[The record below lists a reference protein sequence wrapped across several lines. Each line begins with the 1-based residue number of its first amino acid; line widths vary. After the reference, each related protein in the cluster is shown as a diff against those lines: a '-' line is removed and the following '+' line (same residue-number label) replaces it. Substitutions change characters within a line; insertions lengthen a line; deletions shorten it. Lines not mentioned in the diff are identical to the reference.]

1 MKNQLRPEFQ
11 GERNPF
17 RVYELAV
24 STVIGSGLNP
34 LGLSLTTNFVHRR
47 DATLT
52 SASGRAGL
60 HPKCGSRGV
69 MDTQVKSPHAIF
81 NMPQRLLVPLFQRPY
96 VWSLESQWAPL
107 WRDVERVA
115 DRLLS
120 PSAMSNQPHFLGAV
134 VLQQLPNPVGAFQVR
149 TIIDGQQR
157 LTTLQ
162 VMLDAFQ
169 AEMLRVDAKRPAARL
184 LKLVANDP
192 EYCESGEDQF
202 KVWPTN
208 RDRPA
213 FQEVMAAPTPVQ
225 YSSLTHSGERLQ
237 QAHKY
242 FSEQSATWLQ
252 LNGPDEVQD
261 RAEALEKT
269 VRELLQLVVIDLGSD
284 ENAQEIFET
293 LNSRGAQ
300 LSAADL
306 IKNFVFQ
313 RLLEEGA
320 DTEGAYDLHWKHF
333 ETAFWETEDS
343 VGRLRYPRSSMFL
356 NSFLVSRLGEP
367 VAAQEVF
374 SQFKNYANHTCKV
387 PMLDLLTQIHQSA
400 IIYENFIKS
409 AATSDSSISR
419 LGLFA
424 YRMNALDIDV
434 IKAVVLVL
442 LDPEEEPIE
451 ESEFHKA
458 LNVLESFLVRRMVVR
473 ATTKNHNRVLAQ
485 AIADLR
491 KGNRRNAGTY
501 LEKFFAGQTAD
512 SSYWPDDTEVA
523 REVAILPIYRRLRRP
538 RVRFLLEA
546 IEDRLR
552 GFTSD
557 DADSKSEQRCPRG
570 TLTIE
575 HVIPQRWKD
584 NWPLEPGENEQN
596 RNQVVDCIGNLTL
609 LTGKLNSAN
618 SNNAWLGEDGKLAAL
633 KKHSQL
639 KLSGDIIEQGSAGWT
654 VTDIDARTSS
664 FINDFIAIWA
674 VPPGHAVNAAS
685 AHPEQ
690 DPSKYV
696 YFADLIEAGLI
707 APGDI
712 LLPVRARLA
721 KRTAT
726 VLQDGSI
733 ELDTGERRRYPSG
746 AAMALS
752 KAQSEAGWHFW
763 IHKPTKKLLND
774 LRSEYRDLFDE
785 SDVEI
790 DDPTESHET
799 Q

>member
-1 MKNQLRPEFQ
+1 
-11 GERNPF
+11 
-17 RVYELAV
+17 
-24 STVIGSGLNP
+24 
-34 LGLSLTTNFVHRR
+34 
-47 DATLT
+47 
-52 SASGRAGL
+52 
-60 HPKCGSRGV
+60 
-69 MDTQVKSPHAIF
+69 
-81 NMPQRLLVPLFQRPY
+81 
-96 VWSLESQWAPL
+96 
-107 WRDVERVA
+107 
-115 DRLLS
+115 
-120 PSAMSNQPHFLGAV
+120 MSHQPHFLGAV
-134 VLQQLPNPVGAFQVR
+134 VLQQLPNPIGAFQVR

-162 VMLDAFQ
+162 VMLDAFH
-169 AEMLRVDAKRPAARL
+169 AEMLRVDATRPAARL

-213 FQEVMAAPTPVQ
+213 FQEVMAAPTPVD
-225 YSSLTHSGERLQ
+225 YASLTHSGERLQ
-237 QAHKY
+237 KAHRY
-242 FSEQSATWLQ
+242 FSEQSAEWLQ
-252 LNGPDEVQD
+252 LNGPEEVQD

-320 DTEGAYDLHWKHF
+320 DTERAYDLHWKHF

-374 SQFKNYANHTCKV
+374 SQFKNYANHVCDV
-387 PMLDLLTQIHQSA
+387 PMLDLLKQIHKSS
-400 IIYENFIKS
+400 IVYEEFIKS
-409 AATSDSSISR
+409 ATTSDSSISR

-424 YRMNALDIDV
+424 YRMHALDIDV
-434 IKAVVLVL
+434 VKAVVLTL
-442 LDPEEEPIE
+442 LDPEEDPIE
-451 ESEFHKA
+451 KGEFHKA
-458 LNVLESFLVRRMVVR
+458 LDVLESFLVRRMLVR

-491 KGNRRNAGTY
+491 KGNRQSAGTY
-501 LEKFFAGQTAD
+501 LEKYFAGQTAD

-523 REVAILPIYRRLRRP
+523 REAAMLPIYRRLKRP

-546 IEDRLR
+546 LEDRLR

-557 DADSKSEQRCPRG
+557 DCDSKSEQRCPRG

-575 HVIPQRWKD
+575 HVIPQKWKD
-584 NWPLEPGENEQN
+584 HWPLQSGETDQS
-596 RNQVVDCIGNLTL
+596 RNQDVDRIGNLTL

-618 SNNAWLGEDGKLAAL
+618 SNNAWLGDDGKLAAL

-654 VTDIDARTSS
+654 VADIDARTSG
-664 FINDFIAIWA
+664 FINDILSIWA
-674 VPPGHAVNAAS
+674 VPPGHTVNTAS
-685 AHPEQ
+685 ARPEQ
-690 DPSKYV
+690 EPSKYV
-696 YFADLIEAGLI
+696 YVADLIEAGLI

-712 LLPVRARLA
+712 LVPVRTRLA
-721 KRTAT
+721 GRIAT
-726 VLQDGSI
+726 VLPDGSI

-752 KAQSEAGWHFW
+752 GVQSEAGWDFW
-763 IHKPTKKLLND
+763 IHEPTKKPLKD

-790 DDPTESHET
+790 DDPTES
-799 Q
+799 QSQQ

>member
-1 MKNQLRPEFQ
+1 
-11 GERNPF
+11 
-17 RVYELAV
+17 
-24 STVIGSGLNP
+24 
-34 LGLSLTTNFVHRR
+34 
-47 DATLT
+47 
-52 SASGRAGL
+52 
-60 HPKCGSRGV
+60 

-96 VWSLESQWAPL
+96 VWSLESQWEPL

-120 PSAMSNQPHFLGAV
+120 PSAMSQQPHFLGAV
-134 VLQQLPNPVGAFQVR
+134 VLQQLLNPIGAFQVR

-162 VMLDAFQ
+162 VMLDAFH
-169 AEMLRVDAKRPAARL
+169 AEMLRVDATRPAARL
-184 LKLVANDP
+184 LKLVENED
-192 EYCESGEDQF
+192 EYCESPEDRF

-213 FQEVMAAPTPVQ
+213 FQEVMAAPTPVD
-225 YSSLTHSGERLQ
+225 YASLTHSGERLQ

-242 FSEQSATWLQ
+242 FSEQAAEWLTA
-252 LNGPDEVQD
+252 NGPDDIQD

-320 DTEGAYDLHWKHF
+320 DTERAYDLHWKHF

-374 SQFKNYANHTCKV
+374 SQFKNYANHICDV
-387 PMLDLLTQIHQSA
+387 PMLELLAQIHRSSLV
-400 IIYENFIKS
+400 YEEFIKS
-409 AATSDSSISR
+409 ATVSDSNISR

-424 YRMNALDIDV
+424 YRMHALDIDV
-434 IKAVVLVL
+434 VKAVVLTL
-442 LDPEEEPIE
+442 LDPEEEPI
-451 ESEFHKA
+451 SDAEFNKS
-458 LNVLESFLVRRMVVR
+458 LDVLESFLIRRMLVR

-491 KGNRRNAGTY
+491 KGNREHAGTY
-501 LEKFFAGQTAD
+501 LEQYFAGQTAD
-512 SSYWPDDTEVA
+512 SSYWPDDTEVS
-523 REVAILPIYRRLRRP
+523 REVAVLPIYRRLRRP

-546 IEDRLR
+546 LEDRRR
-552 GFTSD
+552 GFTSTGG
-557 DADSKSEQRCPRG
+557 SPKSEQRCPRG

-575 HVIPQRWKD
+575 HVIPRTWKD
-584 NWPLEPGENEQN
+584 HWPLEPGETEQS
-596 RNQVVDCIGNLTL
+596 RNQIVDRIGNLTL

-618 SNNAWLGEDGKLAAL
+618 SNNAWLGEDGKLEAL
-633 KKHSQL
+633 KTHSQL
-639 KLSGDIIEQGSAGWT
+639 RLSADIIEQGSAGWSVADVDT
-654 VTDIDARTSS
+654 RTSG
-664 FINDFIAIWA
+664 FIDDILAIWS
-674 VPPGHAVNAAS
+674 VPPGHTVNAAN
-685 AHPEQ
+685 ARPEQ
-690 DPSKYV
+690 ETSKYV
-696 YFADLIEAGLI
+696 YVADLIEAGLVV
-707 APGDI
+707 PGDI
-712 LLPVRARLA
+712 LVPVRNRLA
-721 KRTAT
+721 GRTAT
-726 VLQDGSI
+726 ILPDGSI
-733 ELDTGERRRYPSG
+733 ELDTGERRLYPSG
-746 AAMALS
+746 AAMLLS
-752 KAQSEAGWHFW
+752 GAQTEPGWHFW
-763 IHKPTKKLLND
+763 IHQRSGKSLKD
-774 LRSEYRDLFDE
+774 LRTEYREMFDE
-785 SDVEI
+785 I
-790 DDPTESHET
+790 DTEPEDPSEAN
-799 Q
+799 